1 MHRWRNCPGSVQLAR
16 SVPKDINLSS
26 VYAEEGTEAHAL
38 AKDILEARKSGALE
52 PDTIDKDPEMVDMVD
67 LYVQHLM
74 ALGKETKDAVQLFE
88 YRFDLSSLWPG
99 CFGTADGVTYY
110 PAQKLLVVTDLKYG
124 AGILVDVVR
133 SDQLMYYALGA
144 VLALGWEV
152 HKVRLEIVQPRTW
165 VGEPISSWETDI
177 FELYEFADELVEA
190 ARATVDETMRLRV
203 GPWCR
208 FCPAAAANQCP
219 LLREKAKALA
229 SAEYVNYD
237 IEPVDYAEIG
247 RLLAWFPVLKAWMSG
262 VDQFAYAAAMRGVKI
277 PGRKLVPKYGRKSWR
292 NAAEAENNLRALGF
306 GNDSIISKPKPV
318 ELLSPSQIAAL
329 PVKGRGISKKD
340 LKTAVDRL
348 SHSISSGYA
357 LVPEEDTREAVREIT
372 FETAFGSAEEDPL
385 A

>member
-1 MHRWRNCPGSVQLAR
+1 MHRWRNCPGSVKLAR

-38 AKDILEARKSGALE
+38 AKEILEARKSGTLE
-52 PDTIDKDPEMVDMVD
+52 PDTIEKDPEMVDMVD
-67 LYVQHLM
+67 LYVQHLNE
-74 ALGKETKDAVQLFE
+74 LGKKEPDAIQLFE
-88 YRFDLSSLWPG
+88 HRFDLGVLWPG

-110 PAQKLLVVTDLKYG
+110 PQEKLLVVTDLKYG

-144 VLALGWEV
+144 VLSLQWDV

-165 VGEPISSWETDI
+165 VGDPVSSWETDI
-177 FELYEFADELVEA
+177 FELYEFADELVAA
-190 ARATVDETMRLRV
+190 ARATAEDALRLKV
-203 GPWCR
+203 GGWCR

-219 LLREKAKALA
+219 LLREKAKEIA

-247 RLLAWFPVLKAWMSG
+247 RLLAWFPVLKSWMSA

-277 PGRKLVPKYGRKSWR
+277 PGRKLVTKYGRSSWR
-292 NAAEAENNLRALGF
+292 NAAVAVDNLTALGF
-306 GNDSIISKPKPV
+306 SAAELMTEPV
-318 ELLSPSQIAAL
+318 VPELLSPAKVKAL
-329 PVKGRGISKKD
+329 KVRGRGVTKAE
-340 LKTAVDRL
+340 LETTVARL
-348 SHSISSGYA
+348 SHSVSGGYA
-357 LVPEEDTREAVREIT
+357 LVGEDDDRPVVREIT
-372 FETAFGSAEEDPL
+372 FETAFGSAVDDPL